1 MNRGA
6 VSRRASSNR
15 SKSSMKGPKGS
26 SVLKKEKGG
35 KATTQIQGCEALDVI
50 ILRKNETLLLCRI
63 C

>member
-35 KATTQIQGCEALDVI
+35 KATTQIQGSEAFFDVI
-50 ILRKNETLLLCRI
+50 IHLVSFISNGL
-63 C
+63 